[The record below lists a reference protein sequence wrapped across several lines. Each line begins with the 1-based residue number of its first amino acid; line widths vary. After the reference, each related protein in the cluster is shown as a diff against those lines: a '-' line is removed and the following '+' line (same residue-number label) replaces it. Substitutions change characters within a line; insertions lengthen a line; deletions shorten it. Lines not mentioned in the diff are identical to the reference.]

1 MVGMETK
8 ANVIMLKNQG
18 LSNRE
23 VARQTGINRETVSKY
38 WEEYKRK
45 RLELISEVSG
55 IDERQVQE
63 ELLRAPRY
71 KTGQRSKYKYTD
83 EIEARL
89 KEILKAERRKDIV
102 LGQCHKQSLT
112 NKQIYEILRD
122 EGFDI
127 GQSTINNALSR
138 LRARPKQ
145 VFIRQMHDYGSRLEY
160 DFGEVRLII
169 GGKQGTYHM
178 AVFTSS
184 ASRLRWVKLY
194 TNQKKPVF
202 MDSHVR
208 FFEAIGGCW
217 QEVVYDNMK
226 NVVTK
231 FIGKNEKEL
240 NPDLIK
246 MSMYYGFKI
255 NVTNCFSGHEK
266 GSVEKSI
273 DVIRT
278 QLFATNYTFNTLDDA
293 QFYAD
298 AKLQKLNETSSF
310 SEEQSY
316 LLPLMPPLEL
326 AQILT
331 AKVDKTS
338 MISIDTVKY
347 SVPEELVECKVVVK
361 KYHDEIRVYYDN
373 KEVCR
378 HRRILGN
385 GKMQVNIMHYLN
397 TFTKK
402 PGAVKT
408 SVALKIIPRLKAIF
422 DTYYTTKPKEFI
434 EILMEHKHQAIQT
447 ESEVDIDEII
457 KVFKEKTSVKAEFNA
472 VVVIRP
478 ISSIDMHSRSQM
490 ANYSMLVKGNGVQI
504 ATETDTQLVADVQ
517 FESTTTPTDTHFATI
532 NKGGVLA

>member
-1 MVGMETK
+1 METK
-8 ANVIMLKNQG
+8 AKVIMLKNEG

-23 VARQTGINRETVSKY
+23 VARRTGINRETVSRY
-38 WEEYKRK
+38 WEQYKDK
-45 RLELISEVSG
+45 RLELMSKTQG
-55 IDERQVQE
+55 LDERQVQE
-63 ELLRAPRY
+63 ELLSAPKY
-71 KTGQRSKYKYTD
+71 KTGERKKYKYTD
-83 EIEARL
+83 EMEGRL
-89 KEILKAERRKDIV
+89 KEILKAEKRKDTV
-102 LGQCHKQSLT
+102 LGQGHKQSLT
-112 NKQIYEILRD
+112 NKQIYEILCD

-127 GQSTINNALSR
+127 SQSTINNALSR

-169 GGKQGTYHM
+169 GGAQGTYHM

-184 ASRLRWVKLY
+184 ASRLRWIKLY

-208 FFEAIGGCW
+208 FFEAMGGCW

-231 FIGKNEKEL
+231 FIGKNDKEL

-266 GSVEKSI
+266 GAVEKSI
-273 DVIRT
+273 DVVRT
-278 QLFATNYTFNTLDDA
+278 ELFATNYNFNTLDDA
-293 QFYAD
+293 QLYAE

-310 SEEQSY
+310 SQEQPY

-338 MISIDTVKY
+338 LISIDTVKY
-347 SVPEELVECKVVVK
+347 SVPEELVDCKVIVK
-361 KYHDEIRVYYDN
+361 KYHDEIRVYHNN

-378 HRRILGN
+378 HRRAFGN
-385 GKMQVNIMHYLN
+385 GRMQVNIMHYLN
-397 TFTKK
+397 TFMKK
-402 PGAVKT
+402 PGAVNN
-408 SVALKIIPRLKAIF
+408 SIALKSIPRLKAIF
-422 DTYYTTKPKEFI
+422 DTYYIKKPKEFI
-434 EILMEHKHQAIQT
+434 EILMDNKHLEIG
-447 ESEVDIDEII
+447 EII
-457 KVFKEKTSVKAEFNA
+457 KLFKTRTANKAEFNA
-472 VVVIRP
+472 IVIVRP
-478 ISSIDMHSRSQM
+478 ISAIDMHSRSSM
-490 ANYSMLVKGNGVQI
+490 ANYTQLVKGKGSQVVDIDKGSQVVDRNENTQPSDISVAGKSERGVR
-504 ATETDTQLVADVQ
+504 V
-517 FESTTTPTDTHFATI
+517 
-532 NKGGVLA
+532 